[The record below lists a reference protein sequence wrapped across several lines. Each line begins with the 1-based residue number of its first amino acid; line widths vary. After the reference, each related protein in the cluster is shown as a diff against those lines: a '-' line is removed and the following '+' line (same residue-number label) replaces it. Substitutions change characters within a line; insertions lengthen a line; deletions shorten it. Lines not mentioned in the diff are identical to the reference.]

1 MSYISILPR
10 RSSQSVNNEIA
21 RFFLRR
27 PQNWE
32 TRFGCWAA
40 MSLTVLEVKRLLL
53 LTLEMLV
60 NSRAI
65 RFAGALMPIIF
76 AFVDVGLGFPAA
88 VAAVYAIRK
97 HKVRPCQPKIKR
109 ALRRVLLSLTVCSI
123 LNVATVALIG
133 LYVNGNA
140 SLIEKMFRASMK
152 AYAKNAYYKVSIDEL
167 QLDLQC
173 CGFSSYSDWF
183 AIDWQLDYDDSDEG
197 EPVNEQSVP
206 FSCCNRRAMMPCIHM
221 EMGASDERTVNA
233 RGCADIISRILFKI
247 ALVGYTMTG
256 LIVST
261 QILMIV
267 FFVRIIQRVLPE
279 ICPSDCSCWES
290 TCQLKAPIINYS
302 SDDCTSASPEKHVPE
317 KRQSRNVVKWKTS
330 SRCFS
335 SSDSDSETSSCERLT
350 SSPSFSEL
358 ADRRVGLAS
367 IEPSA
372 QQQHRLPAPAQ
383 CRNNSKAKNA
393 RKRRRKNSMTKRQ

>member
-1 MSYISILPR
+1 MATLH
-10 RSSQSVNNEIA
+10 
-21 RFFLRR
+21 R

-40 MSLTVLEVKRLLL
+40 VSLTVLEVKRLLL
-53 LTLEMLV
+53 LTLEMLL

-76 AFVDVGLGFPAA
+76 TFVDVGLGFPAA
-88 VAAVYAIRK
+88 VAAVYAIRQ

-109 ALRRVLLSLTVCSI
+109 ALRRVLLSLTVCAI
-123 LNVATVALIG
+123 LNVATLALIG

-140 SLIEKMFRASMK
+140 SLVEKMLRASMK

-183 AIDWQLDYDDSDEG
+183 VLDWQVNVDYADSDEG
-197 EPVNEQSVP
+197 EPVNEESVP
-206 FSCCNRRAMMPCIHM
+206 FSCCDRRAMMPCIHM
-221 EMGASDERTVNA
+221 EMRASDERTVNA

-247 ALVGYTMTG
+247 AVVGYTMTA

-290 TCQLKAPIINYS
+290 TCQLNAPIIN
-302 SDDCTSASPEKHVPE
+302 C
-317 KRQSRNVVKWKTS
+317 
-330 SRCFS
+330 RCFS

-367 IEPSA
+367 IDPSA
-372 QQQHRLPAPAQ
+372 QQQHRLSAPAQ
-383 CRNNSKAKNA
+383 S
-393 RKRRRKNSMTKRQ
+393 RK